1 MEPAKLNGESLW
13 LSNDRLPMKH
23 LLLLIVLA
31 LILSSGCEKE
41 TPSQAIPNR
50 PPNTYLWLFPDS
62 TIAEGHSS
70 QHIRWWGT
78 DKDGIVRGYL
88 FASGRLPA
96 SVQSVRDTITWH
108 WTTANDSMIA
118 FPLLVRRDTFQIA
131 VRAVDNTLGQ
141 ILPERAAVRFV
152 PVGASPASYTGAP
165 FWDRNENGR
174 FDAGDVELPA
184 LLGAVDPGR
193 AGIGIPVLNQPPSLV
208 FAQNPNDPGA
218 VMQQPE
224 TTFTAASFAWVGS
237 DPDGDQTIASY
248 ELALNDPSDS
258 TRRISVPG
266 NVRLVSLV
274 VPRDRSDG
282 LGGVQEVTADVWGG
296 TFATTRRLLGTISH
310 LKLDT
315 LNKFYV
321 RARDIAGDVSPSIVM
336 PTDSTH
342 HWFVKNPRGRMLI
355 VDDYISPDRDS
366 ALAFYRRIL
375 PQVGYPSPE
384 VLNIGAG
391 LTAQQKT
398 DSHVGRLV
406 PPFIDP
412 AFLYTLHLFDV
423 VLWYTDPVPS
433 LAVAQF
439 PLFQYVRDASHRG
452 KVIFST
458 LFATASDPRG
468 AITDFSP
475 LDSISSVNLNAARLL
490 PTLGDTRIP
499 GGFML
504 IPDSSDAS
512 DIFPPLQFNIR
523 LPSNANHS
531 VFMRPIYKRA
541 DAKYIYHIQ
550 ADSRVP
556 LRYTYSATLSDL
568 LSIAGVGADVWTCG
582 IEGTILHT
590 SDQGA
595 SWKRQTS
602 GTLNN
607 LNSLEFIDGTN
618 GWAAGDGGTIVRTN
632 DGGSTWSNIS
642 VLTLENLLGVW
653 FTGNDKGVIVGTNG
667 LLIRTTDR
675 GNSWGSASSHTG
687 KTLHAVHFA
696 DPQTGI
702 AVGDSGTV
710 IKTTNGGASWRVIP
724 PATPAQLNSVRF
736 STALNVFAAGSNG
749 TVIVSTNAGESWNA
763 QGPPTGAD
771 LNSVHFIDQNHGW
784 VCGSAGSFFRTQ
796 DGGVSWTSPPDPPG
810 SGVGQNLTGVYFT
823 DALQGWCSATAGI
836 IIHTVSGGA
845 DPAASPNWVTQ
856 PPGVLNVGVI
866 DGVGIDGK
874 RSFVFLGLP
883 LHLLDAQ
890 NVGPSTAIPFLQH
903 VLHDEFGE

>member
-1 MEPAKLNGESLW
+1 
-13 LSNDRLPMKH
+13 MKK

-31 LILSSGCEKE
+31 LLLVSGCEKE
-41 TPSQAIPNR
+41 TPSQAIPNK
-50 PPNTYLWLFPDS
+50 PPKTYLWLFPDS

-70 QHIRWWGT
+70 QHIRWWGS
-78 DKDGIVRGYL
+78 DPDGIVKGFL

-96 SVQSVRDTITWH
+96 AAQSVRDTIAWH
-108 WTTANDSMIA
+108 WTDANDSVIA

-141 ILPERAAVRFV
+141 SLPNNATIRFV
-152 PVGASPASYTGAP
+152 PAGTPAASYSGTP
-165 FWDRNENGR
+165 FWDRNDNGR

-184 LLGAVDPGR
+184 LIGAVDPGR

-208 FAQNPNDPGA
+208 YAQNPNDPGS

-237 DPDGDQTIASY
+237 DPDGDQTIANY

-258 TRRISVPG
+258 SRWISVPG

-282 LGGVQEVTADVWGG
+282 LSGVQEVTADVWGG
-296 TFATTRRLLGTISH
+296 TFATTRRLLGTIGH

-315 LNKFYV
+315 LNKFFV
-321 RARDIAGDVSPSIVM
+321 RARDVAGDVSPNAVM
-336 PTDSTH
+336 PSDSTR
-342 HWFVKNPRGRMLI
+342 HWFVKNPRGRLLI

-375 PQVGYPSPE
+375 PQVGYPDFE

-406 PPFIDP
+406 PPFVDP
-412 AFLYTLHLFDV
+412 AFLNTLHLFDV

-433 LAVAQF
+433 LAVAQY
-439 PLFQYVRDASHRG
+439 PLFEYVRDASHRG

-475 LDSISSVNLNAARLL
+475 LDSISSVNLNTTRLL
-490 PTLGDTRIP
+490 PALGDTRIP
-499 GGFML
+499 GGYML
-504 IPDSSDAS
+504 FPDSSNPA

-541 DAKYIYHIQ
+541 DAQYIYHIQ

-556 LRYTYSATLSDL
+556 LRYAYSSTLSDL
-568 LSIAGVGADVWTCG
+568 LSISGSGGDLWACG
-582 IEGTILHT
+582 TEGTLLHT

-595 SWKRQTS
+595 TWKRQT
-602 GTLNN
+602 GGVNDN
-607 LNSLEFIDGTN
+607 LNALQFIDANN
-618 GWAAGDGGTIVRTN
+618 GWAAGDGGAILRTN

-642 VLTLENLLGVW
+642 VVTLENLLGIW
-653 FTGNDKGVIVGTNG
+653 FTGNDNGVVVGTNG

-675 GNSWGSASSHTG
+675 GNSWFSSNSHTG
-687 KTLHAVHFA
+687 KILHAVSFA
-696 DPQTGI
+696 NQQTGI

-724 PATPAQLNSVRF
+724 PATPARLNSVRF
-736 STALNVFAAGSNG
+736 SSPSTVLAAGSNG
-749 TVIVSTNAGESWNA
+749 TVIVSTDAGDSWNP
-763 QGPPTGAD
+763 QGPPTGAE
-771 LNSVHFIDQNHGW
+771 LTSVYFIDQNNGW
-784 VCGSAGSFFRTQ
+784 VCGTAGAFFRTQ
-796 DGGVSWTSPPDPPG
+796 DGGASWTSPPVPPG
-810 SGVGQNLTGVYFT
+810 TTLGQHLRGVYFS
-823 DALQGWCSATAGI
+823 DGLRGWCVATAGYI
-836 IIHTVSGGA
+836 VHTQSGGT
-845 DPAASPNWVTQ
+845 DPDWVTQ
-856 PPGVLNVGVI
+856 PAGVLNVGVI
-866 DGVGIDGK
+866 DGIGIDGK